1 MINKIKSFNKYE
13 LIAFILIIV
22 SLFNFCFFMYHSV
35 KLAALQSNTFCCE
48 MADDTEEDRIERQK
62 LREQSELEIPKYEK
76 IVEQSKPICLAVG
89 LLSLIGIISMF
100 IIDIRKRTKSNLFS
114 FCIIS
119 FFYNML
125 LVLICLG
132 G

>member
-1 MINKIKSFNKYE
+1 MIKKIKSFNKYE
-13 LIAFILIIV
+13 FIAFILIIV
-22 SLFNFCFFMYHSV
+22 SLINFCFFIYHSV
-35 KLAALQSNTFCCE
+35 KVVALKSNTFCCE

-62 LREQSELEIPKYEK
+62 LREQSELEVPKYEK

-100 IIDIRKRTKSNLFS
+100 VIDIRKRTKSNLFS

>member
-1 MINKIKSFNKYE
+1 MIKKIKSFNKYE
-13 LIAFILIIV
+13 FIAFILIIV

-35 KLAALQSNTFCCE
+35 KVVKSNTFCCE

-100 IIDIRKRTKSNLFS
+100 VIDIRKRTKSNLFS